1 MIIDFRYHVASLVAV
16 FLALGIGIIIGG
28 ALLGN
33 ATLEKELG
41 QIQEDLARL
50 RNDQRALTAEIE
62 RREADLRVYR
72 QFGAAVVPALVKD
85 RLLGKRVALV
95 RTNPGTDARLA
106 RELAHLLEIAGCKVV
121 STTTFLRDP
130 AELAPERLQAL
141 AAQLGI
147 EGQET
152 EILAEKVLRT
162 AIDRIANGPVYGES
176 PGKTIISYLSG
187 AKVIE
192 AGGDYTGMVDILIFL
207 VGSADP
213 TLDTGQRIEHVL
225 LDAVTETKGLL
236 VAAVEPTTAARSSL
250 TEYLKYP
257 IIVVDNIDSAPG
269 QTALVFALV
278 RGKKGHY
285 GVKDSG
291 QLLPEVF

>member
-1 MIIDFRYHVASLVAV
+1 MIIDFRYHVASLVAI
-16 FLALGIGIIIGG
+16 FLALGIGILIGG

-33 ATLEKELG
+33 TALQKELG
-41 QIQEDLARL
+41 QIQEDLAKL
-50 RNDQRALTAEIE
+50 RNDQRALSAEIE
-62 RREADLRVYR
+62 QREADLRVYR
-72 QFGAAVVPALVKD
+72 QFGAAVLPALVKD
-85 RLLGKRVALV
+85 KLVGKRAALV

-106 RELAHLLEIAGCKVV
+106 RDLARLLEVAGCEVT

-130 AELAPERLQAL
+130 AELAPEKLQTL

-147 EGQET
+147 EGE
-152 EILAEKVLRT
+152 EPAALAERVLRV
-162 AIDRIANGPVYGES
+162 AIDRIVNGPLYGES
-176 PGKTIISYLSG
+176 AGKTLLSYLSG
-187 AKVIE
+187 AKIIE
-192 AGGDYTGMVDILIFL
+192 TGGDYSGMVDILIFF
-207 VGSADP
+207 VGSSDP
-213 TLDTGQRIEHVL
+213 ALDTGGRMERVL
-225 LDAVTETKGLL
+225 LDTATETKGLL
-236 VAAVEPTTAARSSL
+236 VAAVEPTTTARSSL

-285 GVKDSG
+285 GVKNSG